1 MTWQEVYEK
10 TPELSGQKPM
20 TARAK
25 AATLSQRLML
35 MSLIDSLALT
45 TLRAQGFSSR
55 FYATSGG
62 EVHLMEADG
71 QGSGPPIL
79 MLHGLVACHLFCPS
93 DFSVW
98 FRARHAHRDARCLA
112 PPPAPKASAETRR
125 ARAGNA
131 RT

>member
-1 MTWQEVYEK
+1 
-10 TPELSGQKPM
+10 
-20 TARAK
+20 
-25 AATLSQRLML
+25 ML

-79 MLHGLVACHLFCPS
+79 MLHGLGSCSADYFFLMPALRKKARRIITLDFPGHGASGLPSAGMSPPVLERALLEVADQLLSEPMVVF
-93 DFSVW
+93 
-98 FRARHAHRDARCLA
+98 
-112 PPPAPKASAETRR
+112 
-125 ARAGNA
+125 GNSLGG
-131 RT
+131 